1 LERRYVKNVDKQEV
15 FNLPRR
21 ALKGNSNRTIAITVS
36 EEIHTALVDL
46 AYKKNATFKTLVTE
60 AIIEMIKC
68 SK

>member
-1 LERRYVKNVDKQEV
+1 M
-15 FNLPRR
+15 PRR

-60 AIIEMIKC
+60 AILDFLKH